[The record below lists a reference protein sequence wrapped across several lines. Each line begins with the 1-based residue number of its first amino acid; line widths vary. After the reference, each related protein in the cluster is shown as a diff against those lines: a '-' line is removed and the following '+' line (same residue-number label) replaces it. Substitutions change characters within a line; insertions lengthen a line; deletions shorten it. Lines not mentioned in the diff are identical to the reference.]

1 MRGRWVRTPGAL
13 LAAALLA
20 LASCGNDGQTT
31 TSGSSDTEGTTPV
44 TNSGANSAAAVAEAC
59 IDFGN
64 IFGRAALIADHQPTA
79 DEAVQS
85 WIDTEYEFGDRG
97 PVTFT
102 AISTAGSR
110 VSYSIEQ
117 SGEDAGEVEAHQDED
132 GWWIARGSVCSEWPE
147 SSTAGSTV
155 PVPGSV
161 TDQQAG
167 VSYSVPP
174 GWKPEDDLLDY
185 FTSGMVFGADSTG
198 EDSPWALFAVGTIDS
213 SFFVEVSPE
222 NLATATTPF
231 AKSFS
236 EFFFAASGRDDVVV
250 DEAASVDGHEGHH
263 VRLHFVPD
271 DGSDEGWVDVA
282 TVKDG
287 DGVIFLLAAANGT
300 DLLDTDV
307 QAVVSSIQFD
317 S

>member
-1 MRGRWVRTPGAL
+1 MRVRWVRAVAGTM

-20 LASCGNDGQTT
+20 LASCGHDGQTS
-31 TSGSSDTEGTTPV
+31 SGPSDTEGTTQS
-44 TNSGANSAAAVAEAC
+44 TGSATDSSAAIAGAC
-59 IDFGN
+59 IDFDN
-64 IFGRAALIADHQPTA
+64 FGRAALIADHQPTA
-79 DEAVQS
+79 DEAVES
-85 WIDTEYEFGDRG
+85 WIDTEYELGDRG

-102 AISTAGSR
+102 AVSTTGSR

-132 GWWIARGSVCSEWPE
+132 GWWIARGSMCSEWPE
-147 SSTAGSTV
+147 SATAGSTV
-155 PVPGSV
+155 PIPESV
-161 TDQQAG
+161 TDQQTG

-185 FTSGMVFGADSTG
+185 FTSGMVFGPDSAG

-250 DEAASVDGHEGHH
+250 DEATLVDGHEGHH
-263 VRLHFVPD
+263 VLLHFVPD
-271 DGSDEGWVDVA
+271 DGSDEGWVDVV

-287 DGVIFLLAAANGT
+287 DGAIFLLAAANGT